1 MVFLVSLAFW
11 VVFAL
16 SHFYLGYRLYLWFL
30 FPLCHMP
37 LWGTALLVLFLG
49 TAFQIGYFTAPLPLK
64 LRRFFIWVGG
74 HWVGA
79 LAPLLIGFGGLDVLR
94 IAFLCLFHV
103 RFSAQLLFYASFF
116 ILAVVAAL
124 LIKGTFCA
132 VSPRVTRYQI
142 SVHKKAG
149 ALRCLRIALVSDI
162 HLGVLIDHTQLTALC
177 QKINALQPDLIL
189 IAGDLLDAGLPSL
202 HDADKISQ
210 TLRTLSAHYGAYV
223 CLGNHDVRH
232 GASVEE
238 TIAFFEQSGLHVL
251 YDKAV
256 LIDQSFYLIGR
267 ADYGFSGTAC
277 APRASLSALLSP
289 LDASLPLLVIDHQ
302 PNQLQEA
309 ADAGV
314 DVQFSGH
321 THKGQMF
328 PISLI
333 THRQFETDFGLWKK
347 GDFTAV
353 VSCGYG
359 TWGPRLR
366 MGSRSELVLATL
378 TFDD

>member
-1 MVFLVSLAFW
+1 MVFLISLSFW

-16 SHFYLGYRLYLWFL
+16 SHLYLGYRLYLWFL
-30 FPLCHMP
+30 SPLCHMP
-37 LWGTALLVLFLG
+37 LWGVALLVLFLG

-79 LAPLLIGFGGLDVLR
+79 LAPLLIGFGGLDILR
-94 IAFLCLFHV
+94 LGFLHLLHIE
-103 RFSAQLLFYASFF
+103 FSAQLLFYASIF
-116 ILAVVAAL
+116 ILSVVAAL

-132 VSPRVTRYQI
+132 VSPCITRYQI
-142 SVHKKAG
+142 SIHKKAG
-149 ALRCLRIALVSDI
+149 TLGHLRIALVSDI
-162 HLGVLIDHTQLTALC
+162 HLGVLIDHIQLAALC

-210 TLRTLSAHYGAYV
+210 TLRTLSARYGAYV

-232 GASVEE
+232 GASAEE

-251 YDKAV
+251 HDKAV

-267 ADYGFSGTAC
+267 MDYGFSGTAC
-277 APRASLSALLSP
+277 VPRASLSELLSP
-289 LDASLPLLVIDHQ
+289 LDAFLPLLVIDHQ
-302 PNQLQEA
+302 PNQLREA

-347 GDFTAV
+347 GNFTAV

-378 TFDD
+378 TFDN